1 MNDSSSGLTLSA
13 LYDQLVPPG
22 EPAAISMWPQTA
34 GWLWLGLL
42 FVVAI
47 GAVSSSYLRWKRATA
62 YRREALEC
70 LGSTHDDQAPCPAA
84 IALVLRRA
92 ALTGFPREEAAGL
105 VGAEW
110 LDFLDRTGRGVHF
123 RASKAGEILVKAPYK
138 SQSPNED
145 LPLMAERWIKTHR
158 SHGGLG

>member
-47 GAVSSSYLRWKRATA
+47 GAVSSSYLRWKRA
-62 YRREALEC
+62 
-70 LGSTHDDQAPCPAA
+70 PAA

>member
-47 GAVSSSYLRWKRATA
+47 GAVSSSYLGWKRATA

-70 LGSTHDDQAPCPAA
+70 LRRASDDPAA

-105 VGAEW
+105 GAEW

>member
-1 MNDSSSGLTLSA
+1 MKDASSGLTLSE

-22 EPAAISMWPQTA
+22 EPAAISMWPQTI

-70 LGSTHDDQAPCPAA
+70 LRRASDDPAA